1 MSNARGVN
9 ARGALGRYGE
19 ELAARRLTEAGM
31 TVLERN
37 WRCGRTG
44 EIDIVARD
52 GDALVVCEVKTRRAG
67 AFEHPMAAVTPTKAD
82 RLRGLARTLAAGT
95 RRGPTGRRPH
105 RRRGRRPPRARRTRR
120 GARTGGGLMG
130 FARTCSVALV
140 GVEGVIV
147 EVQADLEPGV
157 AAFTLVGLPDKSL
170 TESKDRVRAA
180 VVNSGAEWPQKKLTV
195 GLSPASVPKAG
206 SGFDLAVACAVL
218 GASERIDPR
227 MLSDIVMIGEL
238 GLDGRVRPVRGILP
252 AVLAAAEAGYEQ
264 VVVPE
269 CAAAEA
275 SLVPGVSVLGVR
287 TLRQLIAVLADEP
300 VPDEE
305 PDEGRPDPLMA
316 GLRLPGTG
324 AATGMHTVGAA
335 QQDQGHDLAD
345 VVGQLAARTAVEVAA
360 AGGHHL
366 FLEGPPGAGK
376 TMLAERLPAI
386 LPSLAKEESLE
397 VTAVHSVA
405 GLLPAGKPLVDV
417 PPYCA
422 PHHSATMQAL
432 VGGGQGVARP
442 GAVSLAHRGVLFL
455 DETPEFSSQALDA
468 LRQPLEAG
476 HVVIARSAGVVR
488 FPAKFLMVLAA
499 NPCPCGR
506 FSRTDDLCECPPAAI
521 RRYQARL
528 SGPLL
533 DRVDLRVEVDRVTR
547 SELSQSAARGEST
560 AVVAERVRAARERAA
575 LRLAGTL
582 WRTNSEVPGRELRS
596 RWHAAPGA
604 MDEAERSLERGL
616 LTARGLD
623 RVLRVAWTIADLVGH
638 DRPDAADVN
647 LALQLRTGVP
657 RGMPMAIGALT

>member
-1 MSNARGVN
+1 
-9 ARGALGRYGE
+9 
-19 ELAARRLTEAGM
+19 
-31 TVLERN
+31 
-37 WRCGRTG
+37 
-44 EIDIVARD
+44 
-52 GDALVVCEVKTRRAG
+52 
-67 AFEHPMAAVTPTKAD
+67 
-82 RLRGLARTLAAGT
+82 
-95 RRGPTGRRPH
+95 
-105 RRRGRRPPRARRTRR
+105 
-120 GARTGGGLMG
+120 MG

-140 GVEGVIV
+140 GVEGVVV

-170 TESKDRVRAA
+170 SESRDRVRAA
-180 VVNSGAEWPQKKLTV
+180 VVNSGGEWPQKKLTV

-218 GASERIDPR
+218 GAAERIDPR
-227 MLSDIVMIGEL
+227 VLADIVMIGEL

-252 AVLAAAEAGYEQ
+252 AVLAAADAGYEQ

-287 TLRQLIAVLADEP
+287 SLRQLIAVLADEP

-305 PDEGRPDPLMA
+305 PEEQGRPDPLLA
-316 GLRLPGTG
+316 GLRMPGTG
-324 AATGMHTVGAA
+324 AATGMHSMGATEP
-335 QQDQGHDLAD
+335 DHGHDLAD
-345 VVGQLAARTAVEVAA
+345 VVGQISARTAVEVAA

-386 LPSLAKEESLE
+386 LPRLGRQESLE

-405 GLLPAGKPLVDV
+405 GLLPPGKPLIDEA
-417 PPYCA
+417 PYCA

-432 VGGGQGVARP
+432 VGGGAGIARP
-442 GAVSLAHRGVLFL
+442 GAVSLSHRGVLFL
-455 DETPEFSSQALDA
+455 DETPEFNSHALDA

-506 FSRTDDLCECPPAAI
+506 FSQTGDLCECPPSAI

-547 SELSQSAARGEST
+547 AQLTERGARGEST
-560 AVVAERVRAARERAA
+560 AMVADRVRAARERASD
-575 LRLAGTL
+575 RLAGTP
-582 WRTNSEVPGRELRS
+582 WRTNSEIPGRELRS
-596 RWHAAPGA
+596 RWYASVGA
-604 MDEAERSLERGL
+604 MDEAERSLERGV

-623 RVLRVAWTIADLVGH
+623 RVLRVAWTVADLVSH
-638 DRPDAADVN
+638 DRPDATDVA

-657 RGMPMAIGALT
+657 RGVPMAIGALT

>member
-1 MSNARGVN
+1 
-9 ARGALGRYGE
+9 
-19 ELAARRLTEAGM
+19 
-31 TVLERN
+31 
-37 WRCGRTG
+37 
-44 EIDIVARD
+44 
-52 GDALVVCEVKTRRAG
+52 
-67 AFEHPMAAVTPTKAD
+67 
-82 RLRGLARTLAAGT
+82 
-95 RRGPTGRRPH
+95 
-105 RRRGRRPPRARRTRR
+105 
-120 GARTGGGLMG
+120 MG

-140 GVEGVIV
+140 GVEGVVV

-170 TESKDRVRAA
+170 TESRDRVRAA

-195 GLSPASVPKAG
+195 GLSPASVPKSG
-206 SGFDLAVACAVL
+206 SGFDLAVAAAVL
-218 GASERIDPR
+218 GAAERIDPR
-227 MLSDIVMIGEL
+227 VLADILMIGEL

-275 SLVPGVSVLGVR
+275 SLVPGVSILGVR
-287 TLRQLIAVLADEP
+287 SLRQLIAVLADEP
-300 VPDEE
+300 VPEE
-305 PDEGRPDPLMA
+305 EQDRQGGPDPLMA
-316 GLRLPGTG
+316 GLRMPGTG
-324 AATGMHTVGAA
+324 AATGMHSMGAA
-335 QQDQGHDLAD
+335 QYDHDHDLAD
-345 VVGQLAARTAVEVAA
+345 VVGQTSARTAVEVAA

-386 LPSLAKEESLE
+386 LPRLGRAESLE

-405 GLLPAGKPLVDV
+405 GLLPPGKPLIDV
-417 PPYCA
+417 APYCA

-432 VGGGQGVARP
+432 VGGGPGVARP

-455 DETPEFSSQALDA
+455 DETPEFSSHALDA

-488 FPAKFLMVLAA
+488 FPARFLMVLAA

-506 FSRTDDLCECPPAAI
+506 FSQKDDLCECSPASI

-547 SELSQSAARGEST
+547 RELAGDGTRGDTT
-560 AVVAERVRAARERAA
+560 ATVADRVRGARERAA
-575 LRLAGTL
+575 ARLAGTP
-582 WRTNSEVPGRELRS
+582 WRSNSEVPGRELRS
-596 RWHAAPGA
+596 RWYAAPGA
-604 MDEAERSLERGL
+604 LEDAERCLERGV

-623 RVLRVAWTIADLVGH
+623 RVLRVAWTVADLVGH
-638 DRPDAADVN
+638 DRPDARDVD

-657 RGMPMAIGALT
+657 RGVPMELGALT

>member
-1 MSNARGVN
+1 
-9 ARGALGRYGE
+9 
-19 ELAARRLTEAGM
+19 
-31 TVLERN
+31 
-37 WRCGRTG
+37 
-44 EIDIVARD
+44 
-52 GDALVVCEVKTRRAG
+52 
-67 AFEHPMAAVTPTKAD
+67 
-82 RLRGLARTLAAGT
+82 
-95 RRGPTGRRPH
+95 
-105 RRRGRRPPRARRTRR
+105 
-120 GARTGGGLMG
+120 MG
-130 FARTCSVALV
+130 FARTCSVGLV
-140 GVEGVIV
+140 GVEGVVV

-170 TESKDRVRAA
+170 TESRDRVRAA
-180 VVNSGAEWPQKKLTV
+180 VVNSGGEWPQKKLTV

-227 MLSDIVMIGEL
+227 VLADIVMIGEL

-252 AVLAAAEAGYEQ
+252 AVLAAADAGYEQ

-300 VPDEE
+300 VPDEA
-305 PDEGRPDPLMA
+305 PDEPGRPDPLLA
-316 GLRLPGTG
+316 GLRVPGTG
-324 AATGMHTVGAA
+324 AATGMHSSGAA
-335 QQDQGHDLAD
+335 QQDHGHDLAD
-345 VVGQLAARTAVEVAA
+345 VVGQISARTAVEVAA

-376 TMLAERLPAI
+376 TMLAERLPAV
-386 LPSLAKEESLE
+386 LPRLAREESLE

-405 GLLPAGKPLVDV
+405 GLLPPGKPLIDAA
-417 PPYCA
+417 PYCA

-432 VGGGQGVARP
+432 VGGGPGIARP
-442 GAVSLAHRGVLFL
+442 GAVSLSHRGVLFL
-455 DETPEFSSQALDA
+455 DETPEFNTQALDA

-506 FSRTDDLCECPPAAI
+506 FSQTDDFCECPPSAI

-533 DRVDLRVEVDRVTR
+533 DRVDLRVQVDRVTR
-547 SELSQSAARGEST
+547 DQLAGRGARGEST
-560 AVVAERVRAARERAA
+560 AVVADRVRAARERAA
-575 LRLAGTL
+575 MRFEGTP

-596 RWHAAPGA
+596 RWHAVSGA
-604 MDEAERSLERGL
+604 MDEAERNLERGV

-623 RVLRVAWTIADLVGH
+623 RVLRVAWTVADLAGH
-638 DRPDAADVN
+638 DRPDATDVA

-657 RGMPMAIGALT
+657 RGVPMAIGAPA

>member
-1 MSNARGVN
+1 
-9 ARGALGRYGE
+9 
-19 ELAARRLTEAGM
+19 
-31 TVLERN
+31 
-37 WRCGRTG
+37 
-44 EIDIVARD
+44 
-52 GDALVVCEVKTRRAG
+52 
-67 AFEHPMAAVTPTKAD
+67 
-82 RLRGLARTLAAGT
+82 
-95 RRGPTGRRPH
+95 
-105 RRRGRRPPRARRTRR
+105 
-120 GARTGGGLMG
+120 MG

-140 GVEGVIV
+140 GVEGVVV

-206 SGFDLAVACAVL
+206 SGFDLAVASAVL

-227 MLSDIVMIGEL
+227 VLSDIVMIGEL

-269 CAAAEA
+269 CSAAEA

-305 PDEGRPDPLMA
+305 PDEGRPDPLLA
-316 GLRLPGTG
+316 GLRMPGTG
-324 AATGMHTVGAA
+324 AATGMHTTGAA
-335 QQDQGHDLAD
+335 PQDQGHDLAD

-386 LPSLAKEESLE
+386 LPELGREESLE
-397 VTAVHSVA
+397 VTAVHSIA
-405 GLLPAGKPLVDV
+405 GLLPAGKPLVDTA
-417 PPYCA
+417 PYCA

-432 VGGGQGVARP
+432 VGGGQGIARP

-506 FSRTDDLCECPPAAI
+506 FSRTDDLCECPSASI

-533 DRVDLRVEVDRVTR
+533 DRVDLRVEIDRVTR
-547 SELSQSAARGEST
+547 SELTQRGARGEST
-560 AVVAERVRAARERAA
+560 ATVAARVRAARERAA
-575 LRLAGTL
+575 LRLAGTP
-582 WRTNSEVPGRELRS
+582 WRTNSEIPGRELRS

-604 MDEAERSLERGL
+604 MDEAERSLERGI

-638 DRPDAADVN
+638 ERPDAVDVN

-657 RGMPMAIGALT
+657 RGVPMAIGALV

>member
-1 MSNARGVN
+1 M
-9 ARGALGRYGE
+9 
-19 ELAARRLTEAGM
+19 
-31 TVLERN
+31 
-37 WRCGRTG
+37 
-44 EIDIVARD
+44 
-52 GDALVVCEVKTRRAG
+52 
-67 AFEHPMAAVTPTKAD
+67 
-82 RLRGLARTLAAGT
+82 
-95 RRGPTGRRPH
+95 
-105 RRRGRRPPRARRTRR
+105 
-120 GARTGGGLMG
+120 
-130 FARTCSVALV
+130 ALV
-140 GVEGVIV
+140 GVEGVVV

-170 TESKDRVRAA
+170 TESRDRVRAA
-180 VVNSGAEWPQKKLTV
+180 VVNSGGEWPQKKLTV

-227 MLSDIVMIGEL
+227 VLADIVMIGEL

-252 AVLAAAEAGYEQ
+252 AVLAAADAGYEQ

-287 TLRQLIAVLADEP
+287 TLRQLVAVLADEP

-305 PDEGRPDPLMA
+305 PHEPGRPDPLLA
-316 GLRLPGTG
+316 GLRVPGTG
-324 AATGMHTVGAA
+324 AATGMHSAGAA
-335 QQDQGHDLAD
+335 QQDHGHDLAD
-345 VVGQLAARTAVEVAA
+345 VVGQTSARTAVEVAA

-376 TMLAERLPAI
+376 TMLAERLPAV
-386 LPSLAKEESLE
+386 LPRLAREESLE

-405 GLLPAGKPLVDV
+405 GLLPPGKPLIDV
-417 PPYCA
+417 APYCA

-432 VGGGQGVARP
+432 VGGGNGIARP
-442 GAVSLAHRGVLFL
+442 GAVSLSHRGVLFL
-455 DETPEFSSQALDA
+455 DETPEFNTQALDA

-506 FSRTDDLCECPPAAI
+506 FSQTDDFCECPPSAI

-533 DRVDLRVEVDRVTR
+533 DRVDLRVQVDRVTR
-547 SELSQSAARGEST
+547 DQLAGRGARGETT
-560 AVVAERVRAARERAA
+560 AVVADRVRAARQRAA
-575 LRLAGTL
+575 TRFAGTP

-596 RWHAAPGA
+596 RWHAVSGA
-604 MDEAERSLERGL
+604 MDEAERSLERGV

-623 RVLRVAWTIADLVGH
+623 RVLRVAWTVADLVGH
-638 DRPDAADVN
+638 DRPDATDVA

-657 RGMPMAIGALT
+657 RGVPMAIGALT

>member
-1 MSNARGVN
+1 
-9 ARGALGRYGE
+9 
-19 ELAARRLTEAGM
+19 
-31 TVLERN
+31 
-37 WRCGRTG
+37 
-44 EIDIVARD
+44 
-52 GDALVVCEVKTRRAG
+52 
-67 AFEHPMAAVTPTKAD
+67 
-82 RLRGLARTLAAGT
+82 
-95 RRGPTGRRPH
+95 
-105 RRRGRRPPRARRTRR
+105 
-120 GARTGGGLMG
+120 MG

-140 GVEGVIV
+140 GVDGVVV

-180 VVNSGAEWPQKKLTV
+180 VVNSGGEWPQKKLTV
-195 GLSPASVPKAG
+195 GLSPASVPKGG
-206 SGFDLAVACAVL
+206 SGFDLAIACAAL

-227 MLSDIVMIGEL
+227 VLADIVMIGEL
-238 GLDGRVRPVRGILP
+238 GLDGRVRPVRGVLP

-269 CAAAEA
+269 SAAAEA

-287 TLRQLIAVLADEP
+287 SLRQLIAVLTDEP
-300 VPDEE
+300 VPDED
-305 PDEGRPDPLMA
+305 PDEPGRTDPLA
-316 GLRLPGTG
+316 GLRMPGTG
-324 AATGMHTVGAA
+324 AATGMHSMGAA
-335 QQDQGHDLAD
+335 HHDHEHDLAD
-345 VVGQLAARTAVEVAA
+345 VVGQLSARTAVEVAA

-386 LPSLAKEESLE
+386 LPRLGRSESLE

-405 GLLPAGKPLVDV
+405 GLLPPGKPLVDV
-417 PPYCA
+417 APYCA

-455 DETPEFSSQALDA
+455 DETPEFSSRALDA
-468 LRQPLEAG
+468 LRQPLESG

-488 FPAKFLMVLAA
+488 FPARFLMVLAA

-506 FSRTDDLCECPPAAI
+506 FSQRDTLCECSPSTI

-547 SELSQSAARGEST
+547 AQLTERGARGEST
-560 AVVAERVRAARERAA
+560 QTVADRVREARARAAAR
-575 LRLAGTL
+575 LTDTP

-596 RWHAAPGA
+596 RWYASPGA
-604 MDEAERSLERGL
+604 MDDAERSLERGV

-623 RVLRVAWTIADLVGH
+623 RVLRVAWTVADLAGH
-638 DRPDAADVN
+638 DRPGVADVT

-657 RGMPMAIGALT
+657 RGVPMAIGASR

>member
-1 MSNARGVN
+1 
-9 ARGALGRYGE
+9 
-19 ELAARRLTEAGM
+19 
-31 TVLERN
+31 
-37 WRCGRTG
+37 
-44 EIDIVARD
+44 
-52 GDALVVCEVKTRRAG
+52 
-67 AFEHPMAAVTPTKAD
+67 
-82 RLRGLARTLAAGT
+82 
-95 RRGPTGRRPH
+95 
-105 RRRGRRPPRARRTRR
+105 
-120 GARTGGGLMG
+120 MG

-140 GVEGVIV
+140 GVEGVVV

-170 TESKDRVRAA
+170 SESRDRVRAA

-195 GLSPASVPKAG
+195 GLSPASVPKGG

-218 GASERIDPR
+218 GAAERIDPR
-227 MLSDIVMIGEL
+227 VLADIVMIGEL

-252 AVLAAAEAGYEQ
+252 AVLAAADAGYEQ

-287 TLRQLIAVLADEP
+287 SLRQLIAVLADEP
-300 VPDEE
+300 VPEEE
-305 PDEGRPDPLMA
+305 PDETGRPDPLLA
-316 GLRLPGTG
+316 GLRMPGAG
-324 AATGMHTVGAA
+324 AVTGMHGMGAA

-345 VVGQLAARTAVEVAA
+345 VVGQRSARTAVEVAA

-366 FLEGPPGAGK
+366 HLEGPPGAGK
-376 TMLAERLPAI
+376 TMLAERLPAV
-386 LPSLAKEESLE
+386 LPRLSRQESLE

-405 GLLPAGKPLVDV
+405 GLLPPGKPLIDV

-422 PHHSATMQAL
+422 PHHSATMQSL
-432 VGGGQGVARP
+432 VGGGPGVARP

-455 DETPEFSSQALDA
+455 DETPEFGSHALDA

-488 FPAKFLMVLAA
+488 FPARFLMVLAA

-506 FSRTDDLCECPPAAI
+506 FSQRDSLCECSPSAI
-521 RRYQARL
+521 RRYQGRL

-533 DRVDLRVEVDRVTR
+533 DRVDLRVEVEPVSRA
-547 SELSQSAARGEST
+547 ELAHRGPGGEST
-560 AVVAERVRAARERAA
+560 RTVADRVRAARDRATA
-575 LRLAGTL
+575 RLAGTP
-582 WRTNSEVPGRELRS
+582 WRTNSEVPGRELRN
-596 RWHAAPGA
+596 RWHAATGA
-604 MDEAERSLERGL
+604 MDEAERSLERGV

-623 RVLRVAWTIADLVGH
+623 RVLRVAWTVADLVGH
-638 DRPDAADVN
+638 DRPDTMDVA

-657 RGMPMAIGALT
+657 RGVPMALGALT

>member
-1 MSNARGVN
+1 
-9 ARGALGRYGE
+9 
-19 ELAARRLTEAGM
+19 
-31 TVLERN
+31 
-37 WRCGRTG
+37 
-44 EIDIVARD
+44 
-52 GDALVVCEVKTRRAG
+52 
-67 AFEHPMAAVTPTKAD
+67 
-82 RLRGLARTLAAGT
+82 
-95 RRGPTGRRPH
+95 
-105 RRRGRRPPRARRTRR
+105 
-120 GARTGGGLMG
+120 MG

-140 GVEGVIV
+140 GVEGVVV

-170 TESKDRVRAA
+170 SESRDRVRAA
-180 VVNSGAEWPQKKLTV
+180 VVNSGGEWPQKKLTV

-206 SGFDLAVACAVL
+206 SGFDLAIASAVL
-218 GASERIDPR
+218 GAAERIDPR
-227 MLSDIVMIGEL
+227 VLADIVMIGEL

-252 AVLAAAEAGYEQ
+252 AVLAAADAGYEQ

-287 TLRQLIAVLADEP
+287 SLRQLIAVLADEP

-305 PDEGRPDPLMA
+305 PDDPGRPDPLMA
-316 GLRLPGTG
+316 GLRMPGTG
-324 AATGMHTVGAA
+324 TGAHRLGTAPH
-335 QQDQGHDLAD
+335 DPGHDLAD
-345 VVGQLAARTAVEVAA
+345 VVGQRSARTAVEVSA

-376 TMLAERLPAI
+376 TMLAERMPAVLPR
-386 LPSLAKEESLE
+386 LDRQESLE

-405 GLLPAGKPLVDV
+405 GLLPTGKPLIDV

-432 VGGGQGVARP
+432 VGGGPHVARP
-442 GAVSLAHRGVLFL
+442 GAVSMAHRGILFL
-455 DETPEFSSQALDA
+455 DETPEFSPHALDA

-488 FPAKFLMVLAA
+488 FPARFLMVLAA

-506 FSRTDDLCECPPAAI
+506 FSQRDSLCECPPSAI

-533 DRVDLRVEVDRVTR
+533 DRVDLRVEVDPVGRA
-547 SELSQSAARGEST
+547 ELAHRGPGGDST
-560 AVVAERVRAARERAA
+560 ATVADRVRAARERAGA
-575 LRLAGTL
+575 RLAGTP

-596 RWHAAPGA
+596 RWHPATGA
-604 MDEAERSLERGL
+604 MEEAERSLERGV

-623 RVLRVAWTIADLVGH
+623 RVLRVAWTVADLVGH
-638 DRPDAADVN
+638 DRPDAGDVA

-657 RGMPMAIGALT
+657 RGVPMALGALT

>member
-1 MSNARGVN
+1 
-9 ARGALGRYGE
+9 
-19 ELAARRLTEAGM
+19 
-31 TVLERN
+31 
-37 WRCGRTG
+37 
-44 EIDIVARD
+44 
-52 GDALVVCEVKTRRAG
+52 
-67 AFEHPMAAVTPTKAD
+67 
-82 RLRGLARTLAAGT
+82 
-95 RRGPTGRRPH
+95 
-105 RRRGRRPPRARRTRR
+105 
-120 GARTGGGLMG
+120 MG

-140 GVEGVIV
+140 GVEGVVV

-170 TESKDRVRAA
+170 TESRDRVRAA
-180 VVNSGAEWPQKKLTV
+180 VVNSGGEWPQKKLTV

-227 MLSDIVMIGEL
+227 VLADIVMIGEL

-252 AVLAAAEAGYEQ
+252 AVLAAADAGYEQ

-300 VPDEE
+300 VPDEA
-305 PDEGRPDPLMA
+305 PDEPGRPDPLLA
-316 GLRLPGTG
+316 GLRVPGTG
-324 AATGMHTVGAA
+324 AATGMHSSGAA
-335 QQDQGHDLAD
+335 QQDHGHDLAD
-345 VVGQLAARTAVEVAA
+345 VVGQISARTAVEVAA

-386 LPSLAKEESLE
+386 LPRLAREESLE

-405 GLLPAGKPLVDV
+405 GLLPPGKPLIDAA
-417 PPYCA
+417 PYCA

-432 VGGGQGVARP
+432 VGGGPGIARP
-442 GAVSLAHRGVLFL
+442 GAVSLSHRGVLFL
-455 DETPEFSSQALDA
+455 DETPEFNTQALDA

-488 FPAKFLMVLAA
+488 FPARFLMVLAA

-506 FSRTDDLCECPPAAI
+506 FSQTDDFCECPPSAI

-533 DRVDLRVEVDRVTR
+533 DRVDLRVQVDPVTR
-547 SELSQSAARGEST
+547 DQLAGRGARGEST
-560 AVVAERVRAARERAA
+560 AVVADRVRAARERAA
-575 LRLAGTL
+575 TRFAGSP
-582 WRTNSEVPGRELRS
+582 WRTNSDVPGRELRS
-596 RWHAAPGA
+596 RWHAVSGA
-604 MDEAERSLERGL
+604 MDEAERNLERGV

-623 RVLRVAWTIADLVGH
+623 RVLRVAWTVADLAGH
-638 DRPDAADVN
+638 DRPDATDVA

-657 RGMPMAIGALT
+657 RGVPMAIGALT